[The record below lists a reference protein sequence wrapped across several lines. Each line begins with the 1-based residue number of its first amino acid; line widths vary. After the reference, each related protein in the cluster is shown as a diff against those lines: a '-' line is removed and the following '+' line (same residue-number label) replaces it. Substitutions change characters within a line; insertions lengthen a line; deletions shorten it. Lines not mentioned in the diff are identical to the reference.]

1 MNLSESIAFM
11 DTQVTT
17 FTLFDFKTRANKW
30 FSFTQMGIFPMTVGQ
45 VEGLVALKLMGSGAA
60 NGFGIKPN
68 FSRYCLIAIWTDEAC
83 ANAFFENNKT
93 FKNYASRAYAKQTI
107 FLKNTM
113 SHGSW
118 GGSNPF
124 KLGAEYN
131 KSLPVAVIT
140 RATIKWKNMIRF
152 WRDVPAVS
160 QNLSEHK
167 GLIFAI
173 GVGELPARFQATFS
187 IWQSGDDMLQYAYKA
202 HQHKAIVQKT
212 KEIQW
217 YKEELF
223 ARFVPYKQIGDELID
238 TILVN

>member
-1 MNLSESIAFM
+1 M
-11 DTQVTT
+11 DTQITT
-17 FTLFDFKTRANKW
+17 FSLFDFKTRADKW
-30 FSFTQMGIFPMTVGQ
+30 FAFTQMGIFPFLLGR
-45 VEGLVALKLMGSGAA
+45 VEGLEVFKLMGSGAA
-60 NGFGIKPN
+60 NGFGVKPN
-68 FSRYCLIAIWTDEAC
+68 FSRYCMIGIWENEAC
-83 ANAFFENNKT
+83 AESFFENNQVFGKY
-93 FKNYASRAYAKQTI
+93 KLRASHQQTI

-113 SHGSW
+113 AHGTW

-124 KLGAEYN
+124 KMGAAHD

-140 RATIKWKNMIRF
+140 RATIKWKEMLRF

-212 KEIQW
+212 KQTQW

-223 ARFVPYKQIGDELID
+223 SRFVPYKQVGDGLID
-238 TILVN
+238 VSFITD